1 MKKLFAISIIPILTF
16 LSSCSI
22 FQAKINDNYRQ
33 DDLNPAVI
41 DSLDRFTN
49 DAYKMN
55 PNYTNDLI
63 VALIRKNTLNIKT
76 AKENVKILINIL
88 SVKNSDHI
96 DEKWILSHLDTKQQG
111 EYRRDFPDGLPIK
124 QSIDNV
130 IQNHTLF
137 KDSVTC
143 KAEEVDAHWAYFS
156 ATGDTKAIEKMFKSI
171 SHFYSGNTCCIR
183 CLEWSIPNRAI
194 QNKDVYDKLVEIR
207 DAKCNSVANLQECKD
222 HYRQRYIPPVSECEW
237 RYQDFFNFK

>member
-1 MKKLFAISIIPILTF
+1 
-16 LSSCSI
+16 
-22 FQAKINDNYRQ
+22 
-33 DDLNPAVI
+33 
-41 DSLDRFTN
+41 
-49 DAYKMN
+49 MN

-183 CLEWSIPNRAI
+183 CLEWSIPSRAI

-207 DAKCNSVANLQECKD
+207 DAKCNSVENLQECKD